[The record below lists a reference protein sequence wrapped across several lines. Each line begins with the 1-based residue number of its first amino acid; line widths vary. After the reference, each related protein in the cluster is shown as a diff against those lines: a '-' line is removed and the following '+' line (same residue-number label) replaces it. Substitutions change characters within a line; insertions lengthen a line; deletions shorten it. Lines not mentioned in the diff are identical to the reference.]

1 MKAVTK
7 FVYLCSNKEKV
18 VMCNTQYGRQ
28 EKGQRCFC
36 PQIVDNARFVHAGC
50 GVNALSDLQKR
61 KNSIYCRVHVGLISI
76 AHQAILRLSSS
87 GQRCLSPDDEEKL
100 CVFFYYLCFR
110 AFEEGIGQTRHQ
122 RTGNNC
128 YQVTQYRRNS
138 ARDQQ
143 NKQTTVWCHQFRTNR
158 H

>member
-1 MKAVTK
+1 MAGKK
-7 FVYLCSNKEKV
+7 K
-18 VMCNTQYGRQ
+18 GRDVSAL
-28 EKGQRCFC
+28 
-36 PQIVDNARFVHAGC
+36 QIVDNARFAHPGC

-76 AHQAILRLSSS
+76 EHQAILRLSSS
-87 GQRCLSPDDEEKL
+87 GQRCLIPDNEDKL

-110 AFEEGIGQTRHQ
+110 AFQEGIGQTRHQ
-122 RTGNNC
+122 RTGNNG
-128 YQVTQYRRNS
+128 YQVTQYRRNR

-143 NKQTTVWCHQFRTNR
+143 NKQTTVRCHQFRTNR

>member
-1 MKAVTK
+1 MSIYAAT
-7 FVYLCSNKEKV
+7 KEKV

-76 AHQAILRLSSS
+76 AHQAILRLSPS
-87 GQRCLSPDDEEKL
+87 GRDVSAPMMKRNYAFFSTI
-100 CVFFYYLCFR
+100 CVP
-110 AFEEGIGQTRHQ
+110 AFEEGIGQPAISVPAIIATR
-122 RTGNNC
+122 
-128 YQVTQYRRNS
+128 
-138 ARDQQ
+138 
-143 NKQTTVWCHQFRTNR
+143 
-158 H
+158 

>member
-1 MKAVTK
+1 MAGKK
-7 FVYLCSNKEKV
+7 K
-18 VMCNTQYGRQ
+18 GRDVSAL
-28 EKGQRCFC
+28 
-36 PQIVDNARFVHAGC
+36 QIVDNARFVHPGC

-76 AHQAILRLSSS
+76 EHQAILRLSSS
-87 GQRCLSPDDEEKL
+87 GQRCLIPDNEDKL

-110 AFEEGIGQTRHQ
+110 AFQEGIGQTRHQ
-122 RTGNNC
+122 RTGNNG
-128 YQVTQYRRNS
+128 YQVTQYRRNR

>member
-1 MKAVTK
+1 MSIYAAT
-7 FVYLCSNKEKV
+7 KEKV

-110 AFEEGIGQTRHQ
+110 AF
-122 RTGNNC
+122 
-128 YQVTQYRRNS
+128 
-138 ARDQQ
+138 
-143 NKQTTVWCHQFRTNR
+143 
-158 H
+158 

>member
-1 MKAVTK
+1 MSIYAAT
-7 FVYLCSNKEKV
+7 KEKF

-122 RTGNNC
+122 RTSNNC

>member
-1 MKAVTK
+1 MAGKK
-7 FVYLCSNKEKV
+7 K
-18 VMCNTQYGRQ
+18 GRDVSAL
-28 EKGQRCFC
+28 
-36 PQIVDNARFVHAGC
+36 QIVDNARFVHPGC

-76 AHQAILRLSSS
+76 EHQAILRLSSS
-87 GQRCLSPDDEEKL
+87 GQRCLIPDNEDKL

-110 AFEEGIGQTRHQ
+110 AFQEGIGQTRHQ
-122 RTGNNC
+122 RTGNNG
-128 YQVTQYRRNS
+128 YQVTQYRRNR

-143 NKQTTVWCHQFRTNR
+143 NKQTTVRCHQLRTNR